1 LLSAIRAIASDGFTK
16 SSLNSAPTQRVGC
29 TSSPPM
35 NHLRVAIGTIRSV
48 PAKTAEIRNASDSVP
63 KIANRSALNIGNT
76 PNLSVAVDTGEK
88 NPARPRW
95 PTGS

>member
-1 LLSAIRAIASDGFTK
+1 
-16 SSLNSAPTQRVGC
+16 
-29 TSSPPM
+29 M
-35 NHLRVAIGTIRSV
+35 NPLRVAIGTIRSA

-76 PNLSVAVDTGEK
+76 PNLSVAVDMDEK